1 MNMNRFW
8 PAIALAVT
16 LVLTA
21 CGGDGG
27 GSSPANNSATPNNPD
42 NGGDGGDDG
51 GDGEDDGGD
60 GGDDGGDGGDGGDT
74 TPPDTVGRTFLISP
88 GEDATEDM
96 VNAMVQLRPKDTLQF
111 ECGYFEL
118 DQGIL
123 IQATEDV
130 LIKGCGK
137 DETILSF
144 KDSVNVTGLEAL
156 NIRGITVEDL
166 TILDSPGD
174 AFKLKSV
181 KWGTL
186 RGVRAM
192 WSGGGE
198 PITADNYAEK
208 IHVSCTAPPYNEGD
222 SSPDYTPSS
231 ASGRYG
237 IYPVES
243 ENILV
248 EDSESIGASDAGI
261 YVGQTNTAI
270 IRNSRAAYNVMGF
283 EIENVQGGEYD
294 NNIAECN
301 TGAFLIYDL
310 ENITRYGDTS
320 VMINNVARNNNTY
333 NFAHSGLVSVV
344 PRGTGF
350 ITLGYDNIE
359 VLNNTF
365 EDHSTAAVIHV
376 SYELIDG
383 KNNTADKKIDPYTEG
398 LHIHNNVMK
407 NSGYDLPPPDLEK
420 LANGEVESVL
430 PTLIGL
436 KNLPEL
442 SPNLLEVLGSLPN
455 LLNQGKGAHI
465 VWDGL
470 RDDLDEDCP
479 YPVDNNGDP
488 VPMWDSGKPIHTNEH
503 PNPSCHYNAYK
514 FNENGDRILPEWGT
528 CIHDNELNS
537 DSAPYLN
544 FHGTDGLEL
553 VLAIAEQDFSI
564 LNPAG
569 IKGAIEGLLN
579 IASDT
584 DMSEHDCQARFGKVL
599 EPLPRVEIPPF
610 EPSGEFDPAPSDE
623 VVEFYCSADVADGEI
638 NREALNYNCP
648 TLDQYNLFAD
658 AQDPR
663 STPNESGQPFVLN
676 TKLFSDYSTKY
687 RVVFVPPGE
696 QAVYSDGQDGNN
708 VNGSIVF
715 PEGTVI
721 AKTFAFTDE
730 SQGTEVPVETRLLIK
745 RRNSQDSAVWVG
757 LPYIWEEEDGKRV
770 ARLAMNGGTASVAW
784 HYRDADSN
792 TLLTGSTDGYTIPN
806 GNQCVTCHA
815 NDDQPAGS
823 APIGP
828 KPRNLN
834 RAYKA
839 ESAFM
844 GTSGQAG
851 FPAVNQIKQWKDL
864 GILTGVPELTISNGV
879 ATNIEHLPRWNV
891 PGDSGETANSAADIE
906 SRVRA
911 YLEVNCQHCHNDK
924 GAASNTGYYLDHFRD
939 VNASYGVC
947 KKPTATGGGS
957 CGRQHVLVPGSAGS
971 SIVSCR
977 LSAEDDPQKMMP
989 PIARSVAH
997 GEATALMD
1005 QWINNV
1011 VDSSYTNASACN

>member
-1 MNMNRFW
+1 M
-8 PAIALAVT
+8 ALAGNDD
-16 LVLTA
+16 A
-21 CGGDGG
+21 GQRAYPDGVWG
-27 GSSPANNSATPNNPD
+27 SDSSSPAPDNNPTAND
-42 NGGDGGDDG
+42 GNDDGNNGNDGDDPGGDGGDDG
-51 GDGEDDGGD
+51 
-60 GGDDGGDGGDGGDT
+60 DGGDGGDGGDDDDD
-74 TPPDTVGRTFLISP
+74 TPPSGVGRTFIISP
-88 GEDATEDM
+88 GENATEDM

-186 RGVRAM
+186 RNVRAM

-198 PITADNYAEK
+198 PVTAENYAER
-208 IHVSCTAPPYNEGD
+208 IHVECTAPPMNEGD
-222 SSPDYTPSS
+222 PSPDYTPSS

-248 EDSESIGASDAGI
+248 EGSESIGASDAGI

-270 IRNSRAAYNVMGF
+270 IRNSRAVYNVMGF

-320 VMINNVARNNNTY
+320 VMINNIARNNNTY

-365 EDHSTAAVIHV
+365 EDHSTAAVIYV

-383 KNNTADKKIDPYTEG
+383 KNRTADKKLDPYTEG
-398 LHIHNNVMK
+398 LHIHNNTFK
-407 NSGYDLPPPDLEK
+407 NSGYSLPFPDMEK
-420 LANGEVESVL
+420 VANGEVETL
-430 PTLIGL
+430 MPLLIGL

-442 SPNLLEVLGSLPN
+442 SPNLLEVLASLPN

-479 YPVDNNGDP
+479 YPVDSNGDP

-514 FNENGDRILPEWGT
+514 FNDNGERKLPEWGS
-528 CIHDNELNS
+528 CIHSNEMSS
-537 DSAPYLN
+537 DSVSYLN

-553 VLAIAEQDFSI
+553 AIMLAEQDFPSS
-564 LNPAG
+564 PADLRG
-569 IKGAIEGLLN
+569 IIEGLLN
-579 IASDT
+579 ISASR
-584 DMSEHDCQARFGKVL
+584 DMSEHDCEL
-599 EPLPRVEIPPF
+599 PSLPRVEIPPF

-623 VVEFYCSADVADGEI
+623 VVDFYCSADIADGEI

-658 AQDPR
+658 PEDPR
-663 STPNESGQPFVLN
+663 SMPNESGQPFVLN

-696 QAVYSDGQDGNN
+696 QAVYRDGQDGNN
-708 VNGSIVF
+708 VNGSIFF

-730 SQGTEVPVETRLLIK
+730 SNGTEVPVETRLLIK
-745 RRNSQDSAVWVG
+745 RKNSQGSAVWTG
-757 LPYIWEEEDGKRV
+757 LPYIWEEQDGKRV

-792 TLLTGSTDGYTIPN
+792 TLLSGSTNSYSIPN
-806 GNQCVTCHA
+806 SNQCITCHA

-834 RAYKA
+834 RAYKP

-844 GTSGQAG
+844 GTSGQGG
-851 FPAVNQIKQWKDL
+851 FPQVNQLKRWEDI
-864 GILTGVPELTISNGV
+864 GILTGVPDLTISNGV

-924 GAASNTGYYLDHFRD
+924 GAASNTGYYLDHFRE

-957 CGRQHVLVPGSAGS
+957 CGRQHVVVPGSADS
-971 SIVSCR
+971 SILSCR
-977 LSAEDDPQKMMP
+977 VAAEDSPQRMMP

-997 GEATALMD
+997 DEATALID

-1011 VDSSYTNASACN
+1011 VDSDYTNGTACP